1 MMMFNGSF
9 IVFRIYF
16 LVGDTRLSFHSLT
29 QCADFESEVH
39 ATLYAPLGLGECFAY
54 RIGFLIVANG
64 HTVGKPRPQCRLSL
78 ALIPTCVLSH
88 TILIRAQCR
97 NYQQGFSFVHL

>member
-1 MMMFNGSF
+1 MMMCNGSF
-9 IVFRIYF
+9 IVLGIYF
-16 LVGDTRLSFHSLT
+16 LVGDACLCLYPFT
-29 QCADFESEVH
+29 QCADFESEVN
-39 ATLYAPLGLGECFAY
+39 AALNASVCLSQCLVYALGFVFVTDDYA
-54 RIGFLIVANG
+54 
-64 HTVGKPRPQCRLSL
+64 VGKPASECSQSL